1 MSKKKIV
8 RRKKSNNLLKGVA
21 AAGAVVGGG
30 TIFAG
35 NNAVYAAELDNESQV
50 SDLSESQVSTSSYM
64 SESLSQSD
72 STTVDY
78 TSIENSTNASVV
90 ASASDS
96 TVESENNS
104 IVESNSISDSVSL
117 SESQLTSTSESEST
131 SVSVSDSESLV
142 NSESV
147 KNDEVS
153 SNKFGNLI
161 NGLFKDK
168 NVSAANY
175 ATPTGEGSAMLT
187 AESESDDPETSMSKH
202 FSESVATSTSI
213 STAYGIYGS
222 EVADNVLNKD
232 NAYVVKSD
240 KGPIKEGVLVKNNN
254 GYEFIYLYNGKALKT
269 QINGKN
275 VKIDE
280 DGNATINWN
289 GYFIDDKGN
298 INLTSQITDKNDVS
312 GDKTFMTIY
321 ENGQAKDVYVV
332 RKDIEGTEYWVPVK
346 VDVNKNGVYQYVE
359 IQNDGDKT
367 YHDTYSTWLRPKYYV
382 QIKIGDNYFYLDQA
396 EYDDLNGNFDAIKW
410 ETRKNSI
417 NGVTITPTDFEGK
430 AVLDFNNKKRAID
443 DMNANKTSY
452 SETNSKVV
460 SESNSF
466 SSSISTSL
474 SVSASSSLSAVASTS
489 ASQSASESASTSA
502 SESASTSASQSASES
517 ASTSASLSASQSAS
531 ESASAS
537 ESTSGSISDSISE
550 SLSVSESESIS
561 GSISDSVST
570 STAVSESLS
579 NSLSS
584 SESNSLSSSE
594 SASVSDS
601 FATSVTTT
609 TTGGD
614 TTYRRV
620 VVDTRAPLQVAP
632 RVTEEEVVDDETP
645 KANLDEQT
653 ETIEKEKMPK
663 STLDVTHRVWW
674 SWVPIVGALV
684 SLVNAHASKKA
695 RNDASK
701 ERNDASKEKEDK

>member
-1 MSKKKIV
+1 MSKKKKNI

-50 SDLSESQVSTSSYM
+50 SDLSESQASTSSYM

-78 TSIENSTNASVV
+78 ASIENSTNVSVSQ
-90 ASASDS
+90 SAYDS
-96 TVESENNS
+96 TVESEKNS

-117 SESQLTSTSESEST
+117 SESQLASTSESEST

-142 NSESV
+142 NSETV
-147 KNDEVS
+147 NNDEVS

-161 NGLFKDK
+161 NGLFKGNK

-321 ENGQAKDVYVV
+321 ENGQAKDV
-332 RKDIEGTEYWVPVK
+332 
-346 VDVNKNGVYQYVE
+346 
-359 IQNDGDKT
+359 
-367 YHDTYSTWLRPKYYV
+367 L
-382 QIKIGDNYFYLDQA
+382 
-396 EYDDLNGNFDAIKW
+396 
-410 ETRKNSI
+410 
-417 NGVTITPTDFEGK
+417 
-430 AVLDFNNKKRAID
+430 
-443 DMNANKTSY
+443 
-452 SETNSKVV
+452 
-460 SESNSF
+460 
-466 SSSISTSL
+466 
-474 SVSASSSLSAVASTS
+474 
-489 ASQSASESASTSA
+489 
-502 SESASTSASQSASES
+502 
-517 ASTSASLSASQSAS
+517 
-531 ESASAS
+531 
-537 ESTSGSISDSISE
+537 
-550 SLSVSESESIS
+550 
-561 GSISDSVST
+561 
-570 STAVSESLS
+570 
-579 NSLSS
+579 
-584 SESNSLSSSE
+584 
-594 SASVSDS
+594 
-601 FATSVTTT
+601 
-609 TTGGD
+609 
-614 TTYRRV
+614 
-620 VVDTRAPLQVAP
+620 
-632 RVTEEEVVDDETP
+632 
-645 KANLDEQT
+645 
-653 ETIEKEKMPK
+653 
-663 STLDVTHRVWW
+663 
-674 SWVPIVGALV
+674 
-684 SLVNAHASKKA
+684 
-695 RNDASK
+695 
-701 ERNDASKEKEDK
+701 

>member
-1 MSKKKIV
+1 MSKKKKNI

-50 SDLSESQVSTSSYM
+50 SDLSESQASTSSYM

-72 STTVDY
+72 STVEDY
-78 TSIENSTNASVV
+78 TSIENSTNASVL

-104 IVESNSISDSVSL
+104 IVESNSTSDSVSL

-142 NSESV
+142 NSEAV

-153 SNKFGNLI
+153 SNKFGNI
-161 NGLFKDK
+161 ITGLFTGDK
-168 NVSAANY
+168 KVSAANY
-175 ATPTGEGSAMLT
+175 TTNTVGNSTMPIAG
-187 AESESDDPETSMSKH
+187 SESDDPETSMSKY
-202 FSESVATSTSI
+202 FSES
-213 STAYGIYGS
+213 TARSESLTTTYGS
-222 EVADNVLNKD
+222 DLAGAVLSDK
-232 NAYVVKSD
+232 AYVVKSND
-240 KGPIKEGVLVKNNN
+240 HLIKEGVLVQKGDKYIYTYITSNN
-254 GYEFIYLYNGKALKT
+254 ETKMIELT
-269 QINGKN
+269 GKN
-275 VKIDE
+275 VKIDS
-280 DGNATINWN
+280 GNVKINWD
-289 GYFIDDKGN
+289 GYYIQSDGTIEPTHSFTDYNETSGN
-298 INLTSQITDKNDVS
+298 KV
-312 GDKTFMTIY
+312 FMNVQGK
-321 ENGQAKDVYVV
+321 EVYVV
-332 RKDIEGTEYWVPVK
+332 RQEIDGKEYWVPVK
-346 VDVNKNGVYQYVE
+346 VNGNYVE
-359 IQNDGDKT
+359 VQNNGDKT
-367 YHDTYSTWLRPKYYV
+367 YHEKYTTFPKYPKYV
-382 QIKIGDNYFYLDQA
+382 QIKIGGNKYYLDGVEVKDNILYA
-396 EYDDLNGNFDAIKW
+396 LSWDYWKNDYNLLYNRDIFTDVTFDKSFA
-410 ETRKNSI
+410 
-417 NGVTITPTDFEGK
+417 
-430 AVLDFNNKKRAID
+430 KRAIEN
-443 DMNANKTSY
+443 MNVSKTSY
-452 SETNSKVV
+452 SKTNSEVLSV
-460 SESNSF
+460 SNSY
-466 SSSISTSL
+466 SNSKSTSL
-474 SVSASSSLSAVASTS
+474 SVSTS
-489 ASQSASESASTSA
+489 ASQSVSSSLSA
-502 SESASTSASQSASES
+502 SESASTSASQSES
-517 ASTSASLSASQSAS
+517 A
-531 ESASAS
+531 SASAS
-537 ESTSGSISDSISE
+537 ESQSASGSVSASE
-550 SLSVSESESIS
+550 SVSESESIS
-561 GSISDSVST
+561 GSMSDSVST

-632 RVTEEEVVDDETP
+632 RVTEEEVVEDETP
-645 KANLDEQT
+645 KANPEEQT

>member
-1 MSKKKIV
+1 MSKKKKNI

-50 SDLSESQVSTSSYM
+50 SDLSESQASTSSYM

-72 STTVDY
+72 STVEDY
-78 TSIENSTNASVV
+78 TSIENSTNASVS
-90 ASASDS
+90 ASAYDS

-131 SVSVSDSESLV
+131 SVSLSDSESLV
-142 NSESV
+142 NSETV
-147 KNDEVS
+147 NNDEVS

-161 NGLFKDK
+161 NGLLNGNK

-175 ATPTGEGSAMLT
+175 TTNTVVNSTMPIAGN
-187 AESESDDPETSMSKH
+187 ESVDPETSMSNY
-202 FSESVATSTSI
+202 FSESESLSNSLTST
-213 STAYGIYGS
+213 YGNSLAG
-222 EVADNVLNKD
+222 AVLSDK
-232 NAYVVKSD
+232 AYVVKSND
-240 KGPIKEGVLVKNNN
+240 HLIKEGVLVKN
-254 GYEFIYLYNGKALKT
+254 GDDYLFTYYYNGTEKQA
-269 QINGKN
+269 QIYGKN
-275 VKIDE
+275 VTIDKKTGNVE
-280 DGNATINWN
+280 IKWDGYYIKDDGTIE
-289 GYFIDDKGN
+289 
-298 INLTSQITDKNDVS
+298 LTSKIKDVNANS
-312 GDKTFMTIY
+312 GDKTFMTIT
-321 ENGQAKDVYVV
+321 ENNVEKNVYVV
-332 RKDIEGTEYWVPVK
+332 KNKINGTDYWVPVK
-346 VDVNKNGVYQYVE
+346 VNGNYVE
-359 IQNDGDKT
+359 IQNNGKVVKNDYTSIIKE
-367 YHDTYSTWLRPKYYV
+367 HWHV
-382 QIKIGDNYFYLDQA
+382 QIKIGNKFYYLNGA
-396 EYDDLNGNFDAIKW
+396 MVENGNFIAADW
-410 ETRKNSI
+410 YGYNNSWDRDVV
-417 NGVTITPTDFEGK
+417 GTVTYDSS
-430 AVLDFNNKKRAID
+430 NKKRAID
-443 DMNANKTSY
+443 DMYANKTSY

-460 SESNSF
+460 SASNSF
-466 SSSISTSL
+466 SNSKSTSL

-489 ASQSASESASTSA
+489 AS
-502 SESASTSASQSASES
+502 ESASTSASQSAS
-517 ASTSASLSASQSAS
+517 AS
-531 ESASAS
+531 ESVSAS
-537 ESTSGSISDSISE
+537 GSTSESVNTSESISGSISE
-550 SLSVSESESIS
+550 SLSTSESESIS
-561 GSISDSVST
+561 GSMSDSVST

-594 SASVSDS
+594 SASASDS

-632 RVTEEEVVDDETP
+632 RETEEEVVEDETP
-645 KANLDEQT
+645 KANPEEQT

>member
-1 MSKKKIV
+1 MSKKKKNI

-50 SDLSESQVSTSSYM
+50 SDLSESQASTSSYM

-78 TSIENSTNASVV
+78 ASIENSTNVSVSQ
-90 ASASDS
+90 SAYDS
-96 TVESENNS
+96 TVESEKNS

-117 SESQLTSTSESEST
+117 SESQLASTSESEST

-142 NSESV
+142 NSETV
-147 KNDEVS
+147 NNDEVS

-175 ATPTGEGSAMLT
+175 TTNTVEGST
-187 AESESDDPETSMSKH
+187 STIAESRSDDPETSMTKY
-202 FSESVATSTSI
+202 FNE
-213 STAYGIYGS
+213 STANSNSLTSRYGEDIAGS
-222 EVADNVLNKD
+222 ML
-232 NAYVVKSD
+232 SD
-240 KGPIKEGVLVKNNN
+240 KAWAVTGEDDLIKDGVLVQN
-254 GYEFIYLYNGKALKT
+254 GDDYLFIYKNKNGKPK
-269 QINGKN
+269 QKPINGNN
-275 VKIDE
+275 VKINEKTGEVPIKWDRYYIKD
-280 DGNATINWN
+280 DGTIE
-289 GYFIDDKGN
+289 
-298 INLTSQITDKNDVS
+298 LTSKKEDINDNS
-312 GDKTFMTIY
+312 GNKTFMTIT
-321 ENGQAKDVYVV
+321 ENNVEKNVYVV
-332 RKDIEGTEYWVPVK
+332 KKPIDGKDYWVPVK
-346 VDVNKNGVYQYVE
+346 VEDNYVE
-359 IQNDGDKT
+359 YIGKVYDSGFHTKGN
-367 YHDTYSTWLRPKYYV
+367 V
-382 QIKIGDNYFYLDQA
+382 QIKIGTEFY
-396 EYDDLNGNFDAIKW
+396 YLNGAEVYGKNFYAAKW
-410 ETRKNSI
+410 RSGNTFLDRRFVGE
-417 NGVTITPTDFEGK
+417 VTYDK
-430 AVLDFNNKKRAID
+430 DNKKRAID
-443 DMNANKTSY
+443 DMRADKTSY
-452 SETNSKVV
+452 SETNSTVL

-466 SSSISTSL
+466 SISKTTSL
-474 SVSASSSLSAVASTS
+474 SASASSSLSASQSTSASVSASQSASTSVSQSESASASASASESTSASVSASESTS
-489 ASQSASESASTSA
+489 ASQSAST
-502 SESASTSASQSASES
+502 STSASQSTSALVSASGSTSES
-517 ASTSASLSASQSAS
+517 VNTS
-531 ESASAS
+531 E
-537 ESTSGSISDSISE
+537 SISE
-550 SLSVSESESIS
+550 SISKSLSVSESESIS
-561 GSISDSVST
+561 GSMSDSVST

-594 SASVSDS
+594 SASASDS

-614 TTYRRV
+614 TSLRRV

-632 RVTEEEVVDDETP
+632 RETEEVVEDETP
-645 KANLDEQT
+645 KANPEKQT

-701 ERNDASKEKEDK
+701 EKEDK

>member
-1 MSKKKIV
+1 MSKKKKNI

-35 NNAVYAAELDNESQV
+35 NNAVYAAELDDETQV
-50 SDLSESQVSTSSYM
+50 SNLSESQASTSSYM

-78 TSIENSTNASVV
+78 ASIENSTNASVST
-90 ASASDS
+90 SAYDS
-96 TVESENNS
+96 TVESEKNS

-117 SESQLTSTSESEST
+117 SESQLASISESESN
-131 SVSVSDSESLV
+131 SVSVSESESLV
-142 NSESV
+142 NSEAA
-147 KNDEVS
+147 KNDEDS
-153 SNKFGNLI
+153 SNKFGDFITGLL
-161 NGLFKDK
+161 NGNK

-175 ATPTGEGSAMLT
+175 KTNTVENSTMPI
-187 AESESDDPETSMSKH
+187 AESGSVDPETSMSNYFKE
-202 FSESVATSTSI
+202 SESLSNSLTST
-213 STAYGIYGS
+213 YGKSLAG
-222 EVADNVLNKD
+222 EVLSDK
-232 NAYVVKSD
+232 AYVIKSND
-240 KGPIKEGVLVKNNN
+240 DLIKEGVLVQKGDKFVYTYITSKGETKTIELTKN
-254 GYEFIYLYNGKALKT
+254 
-269 QINGKN
+269 N
-275 VKIDE
+275 VKIDK
-280 DGNATINWN
+280 TTKIVTSINWD
-289 GYFIDDKGN
+289 GYFIQPDGTIEPTYSFTDYNDQSGN
-298 INLTSQITDKNDVS
+298 KV
-312 GDKTFMTIY
+312 FM
-321 ENGQAKDVYVV
+321 NVQGKDVYVV
-332 RKDIEGTEYWVPVK
+332 RQEIDGKEYWVPVK
-346 VDVNKNGVYQYVE
+346 VNGNYVE
-359 IQNDGDKT
+359 VQNGGEKVRNTDLSFFDPNYGT
-367 YHDTYSTWLRPKYYV
+367 PYV
-382 QIKIGDNYFYLDQA
+382 QIKIDGEKYYLDGA
-396 EYDDLNGNFDAIKW
+396 EIENNIFFALRWDVSKTKYNKLYRRTEFTSVI
-410 ETRKNSI
+410 
-417 NGVTITPTDFEGK
+417 
-430 AVLDFNNKKRAID
+430 LDESYQKRAID
-443 DMNANKTSY
+443 DMNVSKPSY

-466 SSSISTSL
+466 SMSKSTSL
-474 SVSASSSLSAVASTS
+474 SLSTSSSLSVVASTS
-489 ASQSASESASTSA
+489 ASISASQSASTSVSQSESASASASASASESASVSA
-502 SESASTSASQSASES
+502 SGSTSESVNTSES
-517 ASTSASLSASQSAS
+517 I
-531 ESASAS
+531 
-537 ESTSGSISDSISE
+537 SGSVSE
-550 SLSVSESESIS
+550 SLSISESESIS
-561 GSISDSVST
+561 GSMSDSVST

-632 RVTEEEVVDDETP
+632 RETEEVVEDETP
-645 KANLDEQT
+645 KANLEKET

-701 ERNDASKEKEDK
+701 EKEDK

>member
-1 MSKKKIV
+1 MSKKKNV

-50 SDLSESQVSTSSYM
+50 SDLSESQASTSSYM

-72 STTVDY
+72 STTEDY
-78 TSIENSTNASVV
+78 TSIENSTNASVL

-161 NGLFKDK
+161 NGLFNNK
-168 NVSAANY
+168 VSVASL
-175 ATPTGEGSAMLT
+175 TPTGKGSAVPT
-187 AESESDDPETSMSKH
+187 AESGSVDPETSMSNYFK
-202 FSESVATSTSI
+202 ESQSLSNSLTST
-213 STAYGIYGS
+213 YGNS
-222 EVADNVLNKD
+222 LAAEVLSDK
-232 NAYVVKSD
+232 AYVVKSED
-240 KGPIKEGVLVKNNN
+240 DLIKEGVLVQKGDKYIYTYITSNN
-254 GYEFIYLYNGKALKT
+254 ETKMIVLT
-269 QINGKN
+269 GKN
-275 VKIDE
+275 VKIDS
-280 DGNATINWN
+280 GNVKINWD
-289 GYFIDDKGN
+289 GYYIQSDGTIEPTYSFTDYNETSGN
-298 INLTSQITDKNDVS
+298 KV
-312 GDKTFMTIY
+312 FMNVQGK
-321 ENGQAKDVYVV
+321 EVYVV
-332 RKDIEGTEYWVPVK
+332 RQEIDGKEYWVPVK
-346 VDVNKNGVYQYVE
+346 VNGNYVE
-359 IQNDGDKT
+359 VQNNGDKT
-367 YHDTYSTWLRPKYYV
+367 YHEKYTTFPLYPKYV
-382 QIKIGDNYFYLDQA
+382 QIKIGENKYYLDGVEVKDNILYA
-396 EYDDLNGNFDAIKW
+396 LSWDYWKSDYNLLYKRDIFADVTFDKSFA
-410 ETRKNSI
+410 
-417 NGVTITPTDFEGK
+417 
-430 AVLDFNNKKRAID
+430 KRAIEN
-443 DMNANKTSY
+443 MNVSKTSY
-452 SETNSKVV
+452 SKTNSEVLSV
-460 SESNSF
+460 SNSY
-466 SSSISTSL
+466 SNSKSTSL
-474 SVSASSSLSAVASTS
+474 SVSTSSSLSAVASNS
-489 ASQSASESASTSA
+489 ASQSASTSASISASQSASASASA
-502 SESASTSASQSASES
+502 SESASISASQSASTSVSQSES
-517 ASTSASLSASQSAS
+517 ASA
-531 ESASAS
+531 SASAS
-537 ESTSGSISDSISE
+537 ESTSASVSASESISESISE

-561 GSISDSVST
+561 GSMSDSVST

-609 TTGGD
+609 TAGGD

-632 RVTEEEVVDDETP
+632 RVTEEEVVEDETP
-645 KANLDEQT
+645 KANPEEQT

-701 ERNDASKEKEDK
+701 EKEDK

>member
-1 MSKKKIV
+1 MSKKKKNI

-50 SDLSESQVSTSSYM
+50 SDLSESQASTSSYM

-78 TSIENSTNASVV
+78 TSIENSTNASVS
-90 ASASDS
+90 ASAYDS
-96 TVESENNS
+96 TVESEKNS

-117 SESQLTSTSESEST
+117 SESQLASTSESEST

-142 NSESV
+142 NSEAV
-147 KNDEVS
+147 NNDEVS
-153 SNKFGNLI
+153 SNRFGNLI

-175 ATPTGEGSAMLT
+175 ATPTGNGSAVLT
-187 AESESDDPETSMSKH
+187 ANSESDDPETSMSKY
-202 FSESVATSTSI
+202 FSESTARSNSLTS
-213 STAYGIYGS
+213 AYGS
-222 EVADNVLNKD
+222 EVAHKVLTETSYIVKD
-232 NAYVVKSD
+232 VN
-240 KGPIKEGVLVKNNN
+240 GITEGVLVKN
-254 GYEFIYLYNGKALKT
+254 GDDYLFTYYYNGNKMQT
-269 QINGKN
+269 QLYGKN
-275 VKIDE
+275 VTIDKKTGNVE
-280 DGNATINWN
+280 IKWDGYYIKDDGTIE
-289 GYFIDDKGN
+289 
-298 INLTSQITDKNDVS
+298 LTSKVKDINYNS
-312 GDKTFMTIY
+312 GHKTFITIT
-321 ENGQAKDVYVV
+321 ENNNVEKYVYAE
-332 RKDIEGTEYWVPVK
+332 IENIDGIDYWVPVK
-346 VDVNKNGVYQYVE
+346 VNNNYVE
-359 IQNDGDKT
+359 IQNNGKPVPHYFSQHVQIDIGGE
-367 YHDTYSTWLRPKYYV
+367 KYY
-382 QIKIGDNYFYLDQA
+382 
-396 EYDDLNGNFDAIKW
+396 LNGAKI
-410 ETRKNSI
+410 E
-417 NGVTITPTDFEGK
+417 NGKFIAADWDGPNNKFSRYEVGTVTYD
-430 AVLDFNNKKRAID
+430 LSNKKRAIGNMHAD
-443 DMNANKTSY
+443 KTSY
-452 SETNSKVV
+452 SETNSKVL

-466 SSSISTSL
+466 SISKSTSL
-474 SVSASSSLSAVASTS
+474 SASASASASESTSASVSASESTS
-489 ASQSASESASTSA
+489 ASQSAST
-502 SESASTSASQSASES
+502 STSASQS
-517 ASTSASLSASQSAS
+517 TSASVSV
-531 ESASAS
+531 S
-537 ESTSGSISDSISE
+537 ESTSESISDSVSE
-550 SLSVSESESIS
+550 SLSISESESIS
-561 GSISDSVST
+561 GSMSDSVST

-632 RVTEEEVVDDETP
+632 RVTEEEVVEDETP
-645 KANLDEQT
+645 KANPEEQT

-701 ERNDASKEKEDK
+701 EHVENDASKEKEDK

>member
-1 MSKKKIV
+1 MSKKKNV

-35 NNAVYAAELDNESQV
+35 NNAVYAAELDNETGVNSI
-50 SDLSESQVSTSSYM
+50 SESQASTSSYV

-78 TSIENSTNASVV
+78 ASIENSTNASVST
-90 ASASDS
+90 SAYDS
-96 TVESENNS
+96 TVESEKNS

-142 NSESV
+142 NSETV

-161 NGLFKDK
+161 NGLFNNK
-168 NVSAANY
+168 VSVANY
-175 ATPTGEGSAMLT
+175 TTPTGKGSAMFT
-187 AESESDDPETSMSKH
+187 AKSESDDPETSMSKY
-202 FSESVATSTSI
+202 FSESQSTSTSI
-213 STAYGIYGS
+213 STAYGTYGS
-222 EVADNVLNKD
+222 EVADNVLKND

-240 KGPIKEGVLVKNNN
+240 NGPIKEGVLIWKND
-254 GYEFIYLYNGKALKT
+254 GYEFIYLYKGNALKT

-289 GYFIDDKGN
+289 GYFIDDNGN
-298 INLTSQITDKNDVS
+298 IYLTSQITDKNDVS

-332 RKDIEGTEYWVPVK
+332 KKDIEGTEYWVPVK
-346 VDVNKNGVYQYVE
+346 VKDNYVE
-359 IQNDGDKT
+359 YRGKVYDPDHVNGN
-367 YHDTYSTWLRPKYYV
+367 V
-382 QIKIGDNYFYLDQA
+382 QIKIGTELYY
-396 EYDDLNGNFDAIKW
+396 LNGAEVHGKFFWAAQW
-410 ETRKNSI
+410 ESLNLI
-417 NGVTITPTDFEGK
+417 QLPVGNVTYDK
-430 AVLDFNNKKRAID
+430 DNKKRAID
-443 DMNANKTSY
+443 DMRADKTSY
-452 SETNSKVV
+452 SETNSNVVRESESLV
-460 SESNSF
+460 SE
-466 SSSISTSL
+466 
-474 SVSASSSLSAVASTS
+474 
-489 ASQSASESASTSA
+489 
-502 SESASTSASQSASES
+502 
-517 ASTSASLSASQSAS
+517 
-531 ESASAS
+531 S
-537 ESTSGSISDSISE
+537 ESTSTSVANSQSTSTSVANSQSTSTSVANSQSTSTSESKSTSESVNTSESISGSVSE

-561 GSISDSVST
+561 GSMSDSVST

-632 RVTEEEVVDDETP
+632 RETEEVVEDETP
-645 KANLDEQT
+645 KANPEEQT

>member
-1 MSKKKIV
+1 MSKKKNV

-35 NNAVYAAELDNESQV
+35 NNAVYAAELGDETQV
-50 SDLSESQVSTSSYM
+50 SNLSEAQASTSTYM
-64 SESLSQSD
+64 SESLSESD

-78 TSIENSTNASVV
+78 ASIENSTNASVS
-90 ASASDS
+90 ASAYDS

-104 IVESNSISDSVSL
+104 IIESNSASDSVSL
-117 SESQLTSTSESEST
+117 SESQLASTSESEST
-131 SVSVSDSESLV
+131 SVSVSDSESSL
-142 NSESV
+142 NSEAV
-147 KNDEVS
+147 NNEAVNNDKTS
-153 SNKFGNLI
+153 SNKFESLI

-175 ATPTGEGSAMLT
+175 TTNTVGNSTMPIAG
-187 AESESDDPETSMSKH
+187 SESDDPETSMSKY
-202 FSESVATSTSI
+202 FSESTARSESLTST
-213 STAYGIYGS
+213 YGS
-222 EVADNVLNKD
+222 DLAGAILSDK
-232 NAYVVKSD
+232 AYVVKSND
-240 KGPIKEGVLVKNNN
+240 HLIKEGVLVKN
-254 GYEFIYLYNGKALKT
+254 GDDYLFTYYYNGTKKQA
-269 QINGKN
+269 QIYGKN
-275 VKIDE
+275 VTIDE
-280 DGNATINWN
+280 KTGNVEIKWDGYYIKDDGTIE
-289 GYFIDDKGN
+289 
-298 INLTSQITDKNDVS
+298 LTSKIKDVNANS
-312 GDKTFMTIY
+312 GDKTFMTIT
-321 ENGQAKDVYVV
+321 ENNKEKNVYVV
-332 RKDIEGTEYWVPVK
+332 KNNIDGTEYWVPVM
-346 VDVNKNGVYQYVE
+346 VNGYYVE
-359 IQNDGDKT
+359 IQNDGKIVKNEYT
-367 YHDTYSTWLRPKYYV
+367 SNIFKEHWHVQIEIGGKKYY
-382 QIKIGDNYFYLDQA
+382 
-396 EYDDLNGNFDAIKW
+396 LNGARVENGKFIAADWNGYNSLFDRH
-410 ETRKNSI
+410 EVGTVNYDLS
-417 NGVTITPTDFEGK
+417 
-430 AVLDFNNKKRAID
+430 NKKRAIGNMHAD
-443 DMNANKTSY
+443 KTSY
-452 SETNSKVV
+452 SETNSKVLR
-460 SESNSF
+460 ESNSF
-466 SSSISTSL
+466 SFSKSTSL
-474 SVSASSSLSAVASTS
+474 SVSASSSLSAVSSTS

-531 ESASAS
+531 ESASTSAS
-537 ESTSGSISDSISE
+537 ESA
-550 SLSVSESESIS
+550 
-561 GSISDSVST
+561 

-594 SASVSDS
+594 SASASDS

-632 RVTEEEVVDDETP
+632 RETEEVVEDETP
-645 KANLDEQT
+645 KAHPEEQT

>member
-1 MSKKKIV
+1 
-8 RRKKSNNLLKGVA
+8 
-21 AAGAVVGGG
+21 
-30 TIFAG
+30 
-35 NNAVYAAELDNESQV
+35 
-50 SDLSESQVSTSSYM
+50 M

-78 TSIENSTNASVV
+78 ASIENSTNASVL

-142 NSESV
+142 NSETV

-161 NGLFKDK
+161 NGLFNNK
-168 NVSAANY
+168 VSVANY
-175 ATPTGEGSAMLT
+175 TTPTGKGSAMFT
-187 AESESDDPETSMSKH
+187 AKSESDDPETSMSKY
-202 FSESVATSTSI
+202 FSESTARSESLTSE
-213 STAYGIYGS
+213 YGKEFAS
-222 EVADNVLNKD
+222 EVLTKNSYIVEGDNDL
-232 NAYVVKSD
+232 
-240 KGPIKEGVLVKNNN
+240 IKKGVLVQKDDGGYRFTYITSSNDTKIIDLNEHNVIKDESNNITGIKWD
-254 GYEFIYLYNGKALKT
+254 GYYIK
-269 QINGKN
+269 
-275 VKIDE
+275 D
-280 DGNATINWN
+280 DGTDDGTIE
-289 GYFIDDKGN
+289 
-298 INLTSQITDKNDVS
+298 LTSKIEDVNANS
-312 GDKTFMTIY
+312 GDKTFMTIT
-321 ENGQAKDVYVV
+321 ENNKEKNVYVV
-332 RKDIEGTEYWVPVK
+332 KNNIDGTEYWVPVR
-346 VDVNKNGVYQYVE
+346 VNGHYVE
-359 IQNDGDKT
+359 IQNNGKPVPHNDSQHVQIDIGGN
-367 YHDTYSTWLRPKYYV
+367 KYY
-382 QIKIGDNYFYLDQA
+382 
-396 EYDDLNGNFDAIKW
+396 LNGAKIIFGKFWAVDWDDTNMIINR
-410 ETRKNSI
+410 RKV
-417 NGVTITPTDFEGK
+417 GTVTYD
-430 AVLDFNNKKRAID
+430 LSNKKRAIGNMHAD
-443 DMNANKTSY
+443 KTSY
-452 SETNSKVV
+452 SETNSRVV
-460 SESNSF
+460 SESE
-466 SSSISTSL
+466 SL
-474 SVSASSSLSAVASTS
+474 VS
-489 ASQSASESASTSA
+489 E
-502 SESASTSASQSASES
+502 
-517 ASTSASLSASQSAS
+517 
-531 ESASAS
+531 S
-537 ESTSGSISDSISE
+537 ESTSTSVANSQSTSTSVANSQSTSTSVANSQSTSTSESKSTSESVNTSESISGSVSE

-561 GSISDSVST
+561 GSMSDSVST

-632 RVTEEEVVDDETP
+632 RETEEVVEDETP
-645 KANLDEQT
+645 KAHPEEQT